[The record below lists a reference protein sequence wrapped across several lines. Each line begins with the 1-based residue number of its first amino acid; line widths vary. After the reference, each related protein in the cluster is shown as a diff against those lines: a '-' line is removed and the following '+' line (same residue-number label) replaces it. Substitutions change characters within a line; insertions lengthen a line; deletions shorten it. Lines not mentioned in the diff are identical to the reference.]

1 MAGEKILVVDDDPGL
16 LMLMRVRLEAAGY
29 QVMPAGG
36 GQEALTCAQE
46 EACDLALVD
55 LKMVDMD
62 GITLL
67 QELLRLHLGL
77 PVIILTAHGTIAS
90 AVDATKKGAYDYLTK
105 PFDPPDLLHRIEKAL
120 EVRRLQGEV
129 RSLRTMVQERYHYD
143 NVVASSEKMQHV
155 LRQVAQIAA
164 TDAVVALYGES
175 GTGKELIAKTIHAT
189 SPRSRGSFM
198 AINCGAIP
206 EGLLE
211 NELFGHVKGAY
222 TGADRAKDGL
232 LLQANGGT
240 LFLDEIAELA
250 PLLQVK
256 LLRVLQEHEFY
267 PVGGERPTRVDF
279 RLIIATNQDL
289 WSAVNTG
296 KFRED
301 LYYRIHVI
309 PIFLPPLRERRE
321 DIPLL
326 AHHFLQRFSHE
337 MHKKIQGF
345 TPEAMQFLMLH
356 DWPGNVRELANVI
369 QRAVVL
375 APHDLITPDLLL
387 LGREVPH
394 TPCYKPGSLKEVQE
408 GSERAYLVRVL
419 TATHG
424 NVSQAAAL
432 AGRYRADFY
441 KLLRKHALD
450 PGTFKGDKA
459 SK

>member
-16 LMLMRVRLEAAGY
+16 LLLMRVRLEAAGY
-29 QVMPAGG
+29 LVIQAEG
-36 GQEALTCAQE
+36 GQEALTCMQE
-46 EACDLALVD
+46 GACDLALID
-55 LKMVDMD
+55 LKMVDID
-62 GITLL
+62 GMTLL
-67 QELLRLHLGL
+67 QELLRRHPGL

-90 AVDATKKGAYDYLTK
+90 AVEATKKGAYDYLTK
-105 PFDPPDLLHRIEKAL
+105 PFDPPDLLHRLEKAL

-129 RSLRTMVQERYHYD
+129 QSLRTMVQERYHYD
-143 NVVASSEKMQHV
+143 NVVVSSAPMQHV
-155 LRQVAQIAA
+155 LRQVTQIAP

-175 GTGKELIAKTIHAT
+175 GTGKELIAKTIHTA
-189 SPRSRGSFM
+189 SSRSLGPFV

-211 NELFGHVKGAY
+211 NELFGHVKGAF
-222 TGADRAKDGL
+222 TGADRMKEGL
-232 LLQANGGT
+232 LLQAHGGT

-250 PLLQVK
+250 PPLQVK

-267 PVGGERPTRVDF
+267 PVGGERPTQVDF
-279 RLIIATNQDL
+279 RLVTATKQDL
-289 WSAVNTG
+289 WSAVQSG

-326 AHHFLQRFSHE
+326 TYHLLQRFNHE
-337 MHKKIQGF
+337 MHKAIQGL

-369 QRAVVL
+369 QRAMVL
-375 APHDLITPDLLL
+375 APHDLLTPDLLL
-387 LGREVPH
+387 LGRETPRQPCH
-394 TPCYKPGSLKEVQE
+394 TLGSLKEVQE

-419 TATHG
+419 TATRG

-450 PGTFKGDKA
+450 PVTFKDEKPTR
-459 SK
+459 